1 MMVESMAP
9 ASFPAGFSKNRIE
22 ALTDGI
28 FAIAM
33 TLLVLGIEVPQMF
46 PLIPLHTLFESLFP
60 DIIHYVISFLALAVI
75 WVLHHQQ
82 FHYIRSI
89 DHTLLW
95 LNIVWLMLVCLVPFS
110 TSLADTYSGVKFA
123 NMPFAINLLLISL
136 ILFAQWQHAVKHR
149 ELVIP
154 ELTRETTILERNR
167 NVVIL
172 TITFFG
178 SVLAFI
184 SIVEG
189 IIVYLLIP
197 VLHALFPR
205 IDRGVKHSFIKKSP

>member
-1 MMVESMAP
+1 MVESGAP
-9 ASFPAGFSKNRIE
+9 APVHAGFSKNRIE

-33 TLLVLGIEVPQMF
+33 TLLVLGIEVPQLF
-46 PLIPLHTLFESLFP
+46 PLIPLNQLFHSLFP

-82 FHYIRSI
+82 FHYIRFI

-110 TSLADTYSGVKFA
+110 TSLADTYTGIPFA
-123 NMPFAINLLLISL
+123 NIPFAINLLLISL
-136 ILFAQWQHAVKHR
+136 IIFAQWQHAVKNPD
-149 ELVIP
+149 LVIP
-154 ELTRETTILERNR
+154 ELTRDTTLLERNR
-167 NVVIL
+167 NIVIL
-172 TITFFG
+172 IITFFG
-178 SVLAFI
+178 SILSFI

-197 VLHALFPR
+197 VLYGLFPR
-205 IDRGVKHSFIKKSP
+205 IDRDVNDRMGRKNP

>member
-1 MMVESMAP
+1 MVESVAP
-9 ASFPAGFSKNRIE
+9 VSPSSGFSKNRIE

-33 TLLVLGIEVPQMF
+33 TLLVLGIEVPQLF
-46 PLIPLHTLFESLFP
+46 PLIPLNRLFESLFP

-82 FHYIRSI
+82 FHYIRFI

-95 LNIVWLMLVCLVPFS
+95 LNIVWLMLVGLVPFS
-110 TSLADTYSGVKFA
+110 TSLADTYTGIKFA
-123 NMPFAINLLLISL
+123 NIPFAINILLISL
-136 ILFAQWQHAVKHR
+136 LLLAQWQHAVKNRH
-149 ELVIP
+149 LIIP
-154 ELTRETTILERNR
+154 ELTKETTILERNR
-167 NVVIL
+167 NVAIL

-189 IIVYLLIP
+189 IFIYLLIP
-197 VLHALFPR
+197 VFFGIFPR
-205 IDRGVKHSFIKKSP
+205 IDRHIKDKIMRKDP

>member
-1 MMVESMAP
+1 MVEIAAP
-9 ASFPAGFSKNRIE
+9 ASVPAGFSKNRIE

-33 TLLVLGIEVPQMF
+33 TLLVLGIEVPQLL
-46 PLIPLHTLFESLFP
+46 PLIPLHRLMESLLP

-82 FHYIRSI
+82 FHYIRLI

-95 LNIVWLMLVCLVPFS
+95 LNIVWLMMVCLVPFS
-110 TSLADTYSGVKFA
+110 TSLADTYTGIEYA
-123 NMPFAINLLLISL
+123 NIPFAVNLLLISL
-136 ILFAQWQHAVKHR
+136 LIFAQWQHAIKNRH
-149 ELVIP
+149 LITP
-154 ELTRETTILERNR
+154 ELTYETTILERNR

-172 TITFFG
+172 IITFLG
-178 SVLAFI
+178 SILSFI

-197 VLHALFPR
+197 VLFGLFPR
-205 IDRGVKHSFIKKSP
+205 IDRHIKDKIVRKNQ